1 MAIELCQAWSAV
13 GEPSLPF
20 WFRETSRAVQAV
32 YSRRLLSCVN
42 DVQFSLT
49 NVIIFLTGRIFI
61 SYSVDG
67 A

>member
-13 GEPSLPF
+13 GEPSLLF
-20 WFRETSRAVQAV
+20 RFRETNRAVQAV

-49 NVIIFLTGRIFI
+49 NLIFFLTGSIFI
-61 SYSVDG
+61 RYSVDG